1 MPRITAGSVA
11 EHVAQQERAVF
22 DAAIA
27 LFVERGYSAV
37 TLGDIAKE
45 VGLARNSLY
54 RYFPTKASIL
64 LRWYAEELPVQ
75 AARSHELLA
84 GDGPPARR
92 IDRWAAAQLDYA
104 QQPEHRLLAAVGEA
118 AADLDPEDRAL
129 LAASHDQLLA
139 PLRAALADAGLDG
152 AALAATAD
160 QLWGAVLVQSRR
172 ELEVGTDP
180 VGRAVLTRSIDALA
194 GPVG

>member
-27 LFVERGYSAV
+27 LFTERGYSAV

-64 LRWYAEELPVQ
+64 LRWYAEESTMQ
-75 AARSHELLA
+75 RKRWRRS
-84 GDGPPARR
+84 
-92 IDRWAAAQLDYA
+92 
-104 QQPEHRLLAAVGEA
+104 
-118 AADLDPEDRAL
+118 
-129 LAASHDQLLA
+129 
-139 PLRAALADAGLDG
+139 
-152 AALAATAD
+152 
-160 QLWGAVLVQSRR
+160 
-172 ELEVGTDP
+172 
-180 VGRAVLTRSIDALA
+180 
-194 GPVG
+194 